1 MITPENHWKESPKK
15 SGTKPESMNVKS
27 AAITSFIVIQSVWNL
42 GSIFHGIRT
51 KGEIGIVREWWI
63 FIERQTFFPVEQ
75 QQQQATASMR
85 LIYTETREKK
95 TNHKISM
102 ENSTTSDV
110 AVLGD
115 CLDGFC
121 LFGVVY
127 SVQSVYIILF
137 SVHYINETFDRQK
150 TENALEMMLIKIQR
164 QKVLFGLLLLL
175 WFFFR
180 FVVATIETGQR
191 SLMNQAAIEI
201 K

>member
-85 LIYTETREKK
+85 LIYTETRKK
-95 TNHKISM
+95 NKSQ
-102 ENSTTSDV
+102 NFNGKFDYLWCSRPR
-110 AVLGD
+110 G
-115 CLDGFC
+115 
-121 LFGVVY
+121 LFGWFLSIWCCLLSSKCIYYFVFCTLYKRDIRSAKDRECTGNDVNKNPTTKG
-127 SVQSVYIILF
+127 SIRIIIVIMIFLSF
-137 SVHYINETFDRQK
+137 CRCNDRNRPSK
-150 TENALEMMLIKIQR
+150 SDEPGGYWN
-164 QKVLFGLLLLL
+164 
-175 WFFFR
+175 
-180 FVVATIETGQR
+180 
-191 SLMNQAAIEI
+191 
-201 K
+201 